1 METKDRIR
9 KFRKERC
16 LSTTDLGRLSG
27 ISQSTISKIENGK
40 RKIELETLSKIAKA
54 LGVSLEQLTGESASS
69 IIEDRLPGYRSI
81 EPDNLFEVPVLGTI
95 RAGQPIYAQ
104 ENIEGYMLVDR
115 SIARVGPGEEVFY
128 LRVTGD
134 SMTPKYQPG
143 DLVLIRRQPAVA
155 NGEVAAV
162 ISDAVALGKGRI
174 IISTPSG
181 SSENNSIPLLF
192 VDKSTVLQQIGLDLI
207 NWEGDKEVFLYIDK
221 VFIETKQ
228 GGERS
233 SGSLTLED
241 DFLKVGVHKVSAIQF
256 ENNNPENK
264 VVGYHEASF
273 EIKPKS

>member
-1 METKDRIR
+1 M
-9 KFRKERC
+9 
-16 LSTTDLGRLSG
+16 GRLSG

-40 RKIELETLSKIAKA
+40 RKIKLETLSKIAKA

-69 IIEDRLPGYRSI
+69 IIEDRLPGYRPI

-115 SIARVGPGEEVFY
+115 SIVRVGPGEEVFY

-162 ISDAVALGKGRI
+162 IIDDENATLKKVYNINGEVWLY
-174 IISTPSG
+174 STNPAY
-181 SSENNSIPLLF
+181 EPF
-192 VDKSTVLQQIGLDLI
+192 
-207 NWEGDKEVFLYIDK
+207 
-221 VFIETKQ
+221 
-228 GGERS
+228 
-233 SGSLTLED
+233 
-241 DFLKVGVHKVSAIQF
+241 KVSANQIYVLG
-256 ENNNPENK
+256 K
-264 VVGYHEASF
+264 VLLRIG
-273 EIKPKS
+273 

>member
-155 NGEVAAV
+155 NGEVASV